1 MELIEQEE
9 PRQRHGKVNE
19 AFISEV
25 SQTFDLSD
33 RCAVVYFLNYTVV
46 IEIAKC

>member
-9 PRQRHGKVNE
+9 LRQRHGKVNE
-19 AFISEV
+19 AFTSEV

-46 IEIAKC
+46 TEIAKC